1 MGYRSDVLLGIAF
14 PNTDAMIAFASA
26 QRVTGDEH
34 TANAIK
40 RYGVTHMSAD
50 WGEGVVMWAY
60 FGGVKWYE
68 DFPDV
73 AAHRHLIDAANEEDY
88 STIMIEIGEETS
100 DTRYE
105 VEPRYEVEHRDK
117 SDGGMLYECFDLV
130 REIKRPAT
138 SQPLFGETE

>member
-50 WGEGVVMWAY
+50 WGEGVVMWTY
-60 FGGVKWYE
+60 FEYVKWYTDYPE
-68 DFPDV
+68 IKAHELILE
-73 AAHRHLIDAANEEDY
+73 AAREAEY
-88 STIMIEIGEETS
+88 STIFTEVGEEYA
-100 DTRYE
+100 D
-105 VEPRYEVEHRDK
+105 VKYEVEHRDK
-117 SDGGMLYECFDLV
+117 SDGGMLYDCFNLV
-130 REIKRPAT
+130 REIDRPKI
-138 SQPLFGETE
+138 SKPLFGETE

>member
-60 FGGVKWYE
+60 FDSVKWYDDYPE
-68 DFPDV
+68 V
-73 AAHRHLIDAANEEDY
+73 AAHTRLLRKANEEDY
-88 STIMIEIGEETS
+88 STIMIELGEEAG
-100 DTRYE
+100 DIKYE
-105 VEPRYEVEHRDK
+105 VDHRDK
-117 SDGGMLYECFDLV
+117 SDGGMLYECFGLV
-130 REIKRPAT
+130 REITRPAIV
-138 SQPLFGETE
+138 QPLNGETE